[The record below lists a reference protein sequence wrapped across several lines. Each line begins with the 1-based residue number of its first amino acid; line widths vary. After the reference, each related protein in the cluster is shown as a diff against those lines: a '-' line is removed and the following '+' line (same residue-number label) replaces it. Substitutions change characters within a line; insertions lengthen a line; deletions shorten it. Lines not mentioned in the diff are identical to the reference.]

1 LSETVEKTRTGA
13 ILYDTAIVN
22 QISENRFT
30 GRGWKNVQPVSGNLR
45 SAGRG
50 QTLIVS
56 DGRAEFVLRH
66 CMRGG
71 LISRVAKDIYLW
83 SGAERTRAF
92 AEWRLLHKLYSMG
105 LPVPRPVAAR
115 YHRAGMFYSCD
126 LLTLR
131 VPGIEPLSQRI
142 AAGEASK
149 EFWAELGAGLQRFH
163 QHGVYHADLN
173 AYNVQIGAKDELWL
187 LDFDRGRIRSPG
199 TWQQQNLARL
209 HRSLRKIKGI
219 DPAINWSEQ
228 DWQALLDGYF
238 QASRSA

>member
-1 LSETVEKTRTGA
+1 MSETVEKTRTGA
-13 ILYDTAIVN
+13 ILYDTAVVN
-22 QISENRFT
+22 QISENRFS
-30 GRGWKNVQPVSGNLR
+30 GRGWKNVHPVGGNLS

-71 LISRVAKDIYLW
+71 LISRLVKDIYLW
-83 SGAERTRAF
+83 TGAERTRAF
-92 AEWRLLHKLYSMG
+92 AEWRLLHRLFSMG

-115 YHRAGMFYSCD
+115 YHRAGIFYSCD

-142 AAGEASK
+142 AASK
-149 EFWAELGAGLQRFH
+149 PTPAFWSSLGASLQRFH
-163 QHGVYHADLN
+163 RHGVYHADLN
-173 AYNVQIGAKDELWL
+173 AYNVQIGPKDDLWL
-187 LDFDRGRIRSPG
+187 LDFDRGRIRAPG
-199 TWQQQNLARL
+199 IWQQKNLARL
-209 HRSLRKIKGI
+209 HRSLQKISKL
-219 DPAINWSEQ
+219 DPSINWNEK
-228 DWQALLDGYF
+228 DWQTLLDGYF